1 MNEIF
6 IANKD
11 YYPKFRIDVLAFVL
25 LCTINYGYFCAFCSP
40 VMFELF
46 LKSHYINLIKQATQ
60 QQQQNKKE
68 TNKQKKQKQKKTKK
82 QKGKKQRNIS
92 KVKIFKIWLFFD
104 ASVYIPHIF

>member
-46 LKSHYINLIKQATQ
+46 LKSHY
-60 QQQQNKKE
+60 
-68 TNKQKKQKQKKTKK
+68 KQKQKKTNKK
-82 QKGKKQRNIS
+82 TKRQKAKKH
-92 KVKIFKIWLFFD
+92 F
-104 ASVYIPHIF
+104 

>member
-68 TNKQKKQKQKKTKK
+68 TNKQKKQKQKKTNKK
-82 QKGKKQRNIS
+82 TKRQKAKKH
-92 KVKIFKIWLFFD
+92 F
-104 ASVYIPHIF
+104 

>member
-25 LCTINYGYFCAFCSP
+25 PCTINYGYFCAFCSR

-68 TNKQKKQKQKKTKK
+68 TNKQKQKTKR
-82 QKGKKQRNIS
+82 QKAKKH
-92 KVKIFKIWLFFD
+92 F
-104 ASVYIPHIF
+104 

>member
-1 MNEIF
+1 MNETF

-25 LCTINYGYFCAFCSP
+25 PCTINYGYFCAFCSR

-68 TNKQKKQKQKKTKK
+68 TNKQKKQKQKKTNKK
-82 QKGKKQRNIS
+82 TKRQKAKKH
-92 KVKIFKIWLFFD
+92 F
-104 ASVYIPHIF
+104 

>member
-60 QQQQNKKE
+60 QQQNKKE
-68 TNKQKKQKQKKTKK
+68 TNKQKQKTKR
-82 QKGKKQRNIS
+82 QKAKKH
-92 KVKIFKIWLFFD
+92 F
-104 ASVYIPHIF
+104 

>member
-60 QQQQNKKE
+60 QQPQNKKE
-68 TNKQKKQKQKKTKK
+68 TNKQKKTKTKKNKKTKR
-82 QKGKKQRNIS
+82 QKAKKH
-92 KVKIFKIWLFFD
+92 F
-104 ASVYIPHIF
+104 